1 MPKTKTVDRWSQDVT
16 EHSDALD
23 LEKDVFAGQ
32 DPKVI
37 ARSLK
42 HSAEA
47 SQRRKTE
54 PFRSAMSMLVFYINR
69 AGKRLP
75 PDRRKVLED
84 AKHELRRQFH
94 RPAKKPG

>member
-54 PFRSAMSMLVFYINR
+54 PFR
-69 AGKRLP
+69 
-75 PDRRKVLED
+75 
-84 AKHELRRQFH
+84 
-94 RPAKKPG
+94 